1 MFYEKKLLQRGIIS
15 VHDNIVVGVSG
26 GPDSMALL
34 HYFIRIKNKYK
45 LTISVAHINHHT
57 RADENEKEK
66 LMIIDYCK
74 TNKIPYYIGDFR
86 KQSGSN
92 FHEAARNFRY
102 NFFIEIANKVSA
114 NKIALAHHQDDQ
126 VETILFKISRG
137 NHLGG
142 YVGMRE
148 VIDLDNNLKIIRPL
162 LNFTK
167 SEIIDYCAKNN
178 VSYAIDSSNF
188 SNKYTRNSIRNKI
201 VPLFKEIQPD
211 FNNKIIQF
219 HEQLNEVNDYLAVNA
234 KILIKEM
241 IISNEKDRII
251 LDLNKLQKTHVTLI
265 RVILLNVVNQLT
277 KAKFNLTYEK
287 FKNLFNIIFNQKPN
301 ITFNLGKNMYCI
313 KAYDRLCFRIGLDH
327 IKKYEIV
334 VNEFKN
340 YQLPNGMIIDVKKVK
355 EKAKINN
362 KTLILCYNST
372 VWPLVIRTRQNGD
385 YIQTKIGKK
394 KVNRIFIDA
403 KIPINLRVSWP
414 LLVDKYGK
422 VIWVI
427 GIQKPDIEPFHNN
440 EQLIKI
446 QVLN

>member
-251 LDLNKLQKTHVTLI
+251 LDLNKLKKTHVTLI

>member
-219 HEQLNEVNDYLAVNA
+219 HEQLNEVNDYLAENA

>member
-34 HYFIRIKNKYK
+34 HYVIRIKNKYK